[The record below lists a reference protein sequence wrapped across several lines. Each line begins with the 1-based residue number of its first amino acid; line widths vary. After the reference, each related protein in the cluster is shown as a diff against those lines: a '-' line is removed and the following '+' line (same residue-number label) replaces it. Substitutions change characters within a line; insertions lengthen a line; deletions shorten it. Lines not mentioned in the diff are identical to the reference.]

1 MLAIAAPRASPLLPD
16 VPTFR
21 ELGFDVAIGVW
32 RTLAG
37 PKGLPEPVVQTVTGA
52 LKTAL
57 QEPALRTDFA
67 KVGLSTDYLDPVATR
82 ALVMREYQ
90 ALGKL
95 FTELGINI
103 RTKS

>member
-1 MLAIAAPRASPLLPD
+1 MPE

-21 ELGFDVAIGVW
+21 ELGYDVAIGVW

-37 PKGLPEPVVQTVTGA
+37 PKGLPEPIVQTVSEA

-57 QEPALRTDFA
+57 QDPALRTDFA
-67 KVGLSTDYLDPVATR
+67 KVGLSADYLDPTATR
-82 ALVMREYQ
+82 ELVMREYQ

-95 FTELGINI
+95 FTELGLNI
-103 RTKS
+103 RAKS